1 MSAEL
6 QELLEKKG
14 TLAVLRV
21 FGLEQ
26 VLTDQDDPGLWA
38 SVLAQ
43 YWPAPWEPDIVP
55 ATLRFRISRIISAG
69 EESVQADRSG
79 MVQIEEWCFERI
91 DGDRLQVVECED
103 GPKLSFMA
111 TMASG
116 NLSAINDPQASWV
129 RDYLDISRPSD
140 NHKKALVH
148 KGMSIPPNAGSGET
162 RYWEK
167 IKDGS
172 WVETEEVFSHWLA

>member
-1 MSAEL
+1 MSAAL

-21 FGLEQ
+21 FGLDQ
-26 VLTDQDDPGLWA
+26 VLSDQDDPGLWA
-38 SVLAQ
+38 SVLVQ
-43 YWPAPWEPDIVP
+43 HWPAPWEQDIDP
-55 ATLRFRISRIISAG
+55 AALRFGIGRIISEG
-69 EESVQADRSG
+69 IQAARNG
-79 MVQIEEWCFERI
+79 MEPIEEWCFERI
-91 DGDRLQVVECED
+91 DGDRLQVIECAD

-111 TMASG
+111 TMASS
-116 NLSAINDPQASWV
+116 NLSAANDPQASWV